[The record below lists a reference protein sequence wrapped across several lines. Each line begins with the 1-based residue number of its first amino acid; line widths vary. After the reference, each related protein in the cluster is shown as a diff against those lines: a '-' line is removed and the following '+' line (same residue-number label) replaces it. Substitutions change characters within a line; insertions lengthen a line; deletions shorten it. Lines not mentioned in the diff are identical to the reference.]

1 MLTRT
6 VNGVIHDNESQWL
19 YGKCSHSYMINALFF
34 MEILGVSVLAIE
46 CRHLKEIVRLT
57 IGFLQ

>member
-34 MEILGVSVLAIE
+34 MEILAIE
-46 CRHLKEIVRLT
+46 CKHLKEIVTLT